1 MIKLALRNCLRNK
14 RRTIITGLS
23 MLVAVFVV
31 IIIEAWMFSL
41 IDDMTDNDRLFSIG
55 DVRIRAEK
63 YNEYESL
70 MPIQFYIEDYQAFKE
85 ELLNRPEVDRVEA
98 IINAYGSLYDN
109 GTLNGVSVIGA
120 EVGSVYIGDQ
130 TTVREGRLL
139 EDGKREIMA
148 TPKLLDEY
156 NLAVGDSI
164 TIIFKT
170 VSGGSNAATFRIVAA
185 VAYDNAEFNSA
196 LLVTSVSTLSSIMH
210 IEDGAIEAHLYL
222 KNGVDAADEAELLSE
237 IYEYR
242 ELDIESW
249 KDVSVIYSMI
259 PMYYVMIAII
269 IILFFF
275 IASTLVFNTMMMSTL
290 ERRKEISTMI
300 ALGFSRSYVMDLF
313 IVEGLIIALVSS
325 VLSAIVSFIVI
336 SVFGRIGLDLTPF
349 GADAVDGWGFP
360 NVLYPHLKTYWY
372 FIVVSGEVLV
382 SVLASYLA
390 TKRVRRIEVAEAL
403 REEA

>member
-31 IIIEAWMFSL
+31 IVIEAWMFSL

-55 DVRIRAEK
+55 EVRIRAEK

-85 ELLNRPEVDRVEA
+85 ELLDRPEVDRVEA

-109 GTLNGVSVIGA
+109 GTLNSVSVIGA

-148 TPKLLDEY
+148 TPKLLEEY
-156 NLAVGDSI
+156 NLTVGDSI

-170 VSGGSNAATFRIVAA
+170 VSGGSNAATFRIVAS

-196 LLVTSVSTLSSIMH
+196 LLVTSVSALSSVMH

-222 KNGVDAADEAELLSE
+222 KDGVDADEEAELLSDV
-237 IYEYR
+237 YEDR

-300 ALGFSRSYVMDLF
+300 ALGFSRSYVMALF

-325 VLSAIVSFIVI
+325 VLSAIISFIVI

-360 NVLYPHLKTYWY
+360 NVLYPHLKAYWY

-382 SVLASYLA
+382 SVLASCLA

>member
-1 MIKLALRNCLRNK
+1 MIKLAFRNCLRNK

-31 IIIEAWMFSL
+31 IVIEAWMFSL
-41 IDDMTDNDRLFSIG
+41 IDDMTGNDRLFSIG
-55 DVRIRAEK
+55 DVRIRTEK

-109 GTLNGVSVIGA
+109 GTLNSVSVIGA

-148 TPKLLDEY
+148 TPKLLEEY

-170 VSGGSNAATFRIVAA
+170 VSGGSNAATFRIVAS

-196 LLVTSVSTLSSIMH
+196 LLVTSVSALSSVMH

-222 KNGVDAADEAELLSE
+222 KNGVDADEEAELLSDV
-237 IYEYR
+237 YEDR

-300 ALGFSRSYVMDLF
+300 ALGFSRSYVMALF

-325 VLSAIVSFIVI
+325 VLSAIISFIVI

-360 NVLYPHLKTYWY
+360 NVLYPHLKAYWY

>member
-31 IIIEAWMFSL
+31 IVIEAWMFSL

-109 GTLNGVSVIGA
+109 GTLNSVSVIGA

-170 VSGGSNAATFRIVAA
+170 VSGGSNAATFRIVAS

-196 LLVTSVSTLSSIMH
+196 LLVTSVNTLYSVMH

-222 KNGVDAADEAELLSE
+222 KNGVDADEEAELLSE
-237 IYEYR
+237 IYEDR

-300 ALGFSRSYVMDLF
+300 ALGFSRSYVMALF

-325 VLSAIVSFIVI
+325 VLSAIISFIVI

-360 NVLYPHLKTYWY
+360 NVLYPHLKAYWY

-382 SVLASYLA
+382 SVLASCLA

>member
-1 MIKLALRNCLRNK
+1 MIKLAFRNCLRNK

-31 IIIEAWMFSL
+31 IVIEAWMFSL

-55 DVRIRAEK
+55 DVRIRTEK

-85 ELLNRPEVDRVEA
+85 ELLNRLEVDRVEA

-109 GTLNGVSVIGA
+109 GTLNSVSVIGA

-148 TPKLLDEY
+148 TPKLLEEY
-156 NLAVGDSI
+156 NLTVGDSI

-170 VSGGSNAATFRIVAA
+170 VSGGSNAATFRIVAS

-196 LLVTSVSTLSSIMH
+196 LLVTSVSALSSVMH

-222 KNGVDAADEAELLSE
+222 KDGVDADEEAELLSDV
-237 IYEYR
+237 YEDR

-300 ALGFSRSYVMDLF
+300 ALGFSRSYVMALF

-325 VLSAIVSFIVI
+325 VLSAIISFIVI

-360 NVLYPHLKTYWY
+360 NVLYPHLKAYWY

>member
-31 IIIEAWMFSL
+31 IVIEAWMFSL

-55 DVRIRAEK
+55 DVRIRTEK

-70 MPIQFYIEDYQAFKE
+70 MPIQFYIEDYQTFKE

-109 GTLNGVSVIGA
+109 GTLNSVSVIGA

-148 TPKLLDEY
+148 TPKLLEEY

-170 VSGGSNAATFRIVAA
+170 VSGGSNAATFRIVAS

-196 LLVTSVSTLSSIMH
+196 LLVTSVSALSSVMH

-222 KNGVDAADEAELLSE
+222 KNGVDADEEAELLSDV
-237 IYEYR
+237 YEDR

-300 ALGFSRSYVMDLF
+300 ALGFSRSYVMALF

-325 VLSAIVSFIVI
+325 VLSAIISFIVI

-360 NVLYPHLKTYWY
+360 NVLYPHLKAYWY

-382 SVLASYLA
+382 SVLASCLA
-390 TKRVRRIEVAEAL
+390 TKKVRRIEVAEAL

>member
-31 IIIEAWMFSL
+31 IVIEAWMFSL

-55 DVRIRAEK
+55 DVRIRTEK

-85 ELLNRPEVDRVEA
+85 ELLNRPEVNRVEA

-109 GTLNGVSVIGA
+109 GTLNSVSVIGA

-139 EDGKREIMA
+139 ENGKREIMA
-148 TPKLLDEY
+148 TPKLLNEY
-156 NLAVGDSI
+156 NLVVGDSI

-170 VSGGSNAATFRIVAA
+170 VSGGSNAATFRIVAS

-196 LLVTSVSTLSSIMH
+196 LLVTSVSALSSVMH

-222 KNGVDAADEAELLSE
+222 KDGVDADEEAELLSDV
-237 IYEYR
+237 YEDR

-300 ALGFSRSYVMDLF
+300 ALGFSRSYVMALF

-325 VLSAIVSFIVI
+325 VLSAIISFIVI

-360 NVLYPHLKTYWY
+360 NVLYPHLKAYWY

-382 SVLASYLA
+382 SVLASCLA

>member
-1 MIKLALRNCLRNK
+1 MIKLAFRNCLRNK

-31 IIIEAWMFSL
+31 IVIEAWMFSL
-41 IDDMTDNDRLFSIG
+41 IDDMTGNDRLFSIG
-55 DVRIRAEK
+55 DVRIRTEK

-109 GTLNGVSVIGA
+109 GTLNSVSVIGA

-170 VSGGSNAATFRIVAA
+170 VSGGSNAATFRIVAS

-196 LLVTSVSTLSSIMH
+196 LLVTSVSALSSVMH

-222 KNGVDAADEAELLSE
+222 KNGVDADEEAELLSDV
-237 IYEYR
+237 YEDR

-300 ALGFSRSYVMDLF
+300 ALGFSRSYVMALF

-325 VLSAIVSFIVI
+325 VLSAIISFIVI

-360 NVLYPHLKTYWY
+360 NVLYPHLKAYWY

>member
-1 MIKLALRNCLRNK
+1 MIKLAFRNCLRNK

-31 IIIEAWMFSL
+31 IVIEAWMFSL

-55 DVRIRAEK
+55 EVRIRAEK

-109 GTLNGVSVIGA
+109 GTLNSVSVIGA

-139 EDGKREIMA
+139 ENGKREIMA

-170 VSGGSNAATFRIVAA
+170 VSGGSNAATFRIVAS

-196 LLVTSVSTLSSIMH
+196 LLVTSVNTLYSVMH

-222 KNGVDAADEAELLSE
+222 KNGVDADEEAELLSE
-237 IYEYR
+237 IYEDR

-300 ALGFSRSYVMDLF
+300 ALGFSRSYVMALF

-325 VLSAIVSFIVI
+325 VLSAIISFIVI

-360 NVLYPHLKTYWY
+360 NVLYPHLKAYWY

>member
-55 DVRIRAEK
+55 DLRIRAEK

-300 ALGFSRSYVMDLF
+300 ALGFSRSYVMALF